1 MWEPARELLAI
12 VALRKTR
19 NGGTMTETETR
30 FNTYLKTLELIRRE
44 LGSKGLGA
52 GDSHAWIE
60 DYVYR
65 LQEVAQGLHEIATS
79 QPENNPS
86 HTSYP

>member
-1 MWEPARELLAI
+1 
-12 VALRKTR
+12 
-19 NGGTMTETETR
+19 MTELETH
-30 FNTYLKTLELIRRE
+30 FNTLLTDLELIRRE
-44 LGSKGLGA
+44 LGSKGLG
-52 GDSHAWIE
+52 DDHAWLE